1 MYEQTA
7 VGPHGPEEH
16 GEHHLPPPSFMPLIL
31 AIGIAASIAGL
42 VISPVVWIVGLAVVV
57 VALAGWFR
65 EIGQDILEA
74 PADIEI

>member
-1 MYEQTA
+1 
-7 VGPHGPEEH
+7 
-16 GEHHLPPPSFMPLIL
+16 MPLIL

-42 VISPVVWIVGLAVVV
+42 VISPVVWIGGLVVVV

-74 PADIEI
+74 PADIES